1 MEADDS
7 LGTVSM
13 GLKMPP
19 HIANAT
25 SIIAQTVDNVLP
37 FGSFGDLTTT
47 SRYEAAETALKYNPN
62 IKRAVGDS
70 RGGAVALQ
78 LQKHH
83 PELKVRTYG
92 APVID
97 LKGAMQPTW
106 NANTERYRNFG
117 DPVAMFDSSAYTTVY
132 PQFYDQKVR
141 TRQYQNNAKQIP
153 D

>member
-1 MEADDS
+1 
-7 LGTVSM
+7 
-13 GLKMPP
+13 MPR
-19 HIANAT
+19 HIANAA

-37 FGSFGDLTTT
+37 YGSFGDLTTT
-47 SRYEAAETALKYNPN
+47 SRSEAAETALKYNPN

-83 PELKVRTYG
+83 PELTVRTYG

-97 LKGAMQPTW
+97 LTRAMKPTW

-117 DPVAMFDSSAYTTVY
+117 DPVAMFDSSAHTTVY
-132 PQFYDQKVR
+132 PQFYDQRVL
-141 TRQYQNNAKQIP
+141 THQYQNTAQKQTNKSYTCTRDSLYTTTI
-153 D
+153 